1 MLRMITNRSPSTKL
15 KPLPR
20 AAQTNRSPSPAPL
33 RGFPLPLW
41 RGVNGIA
48 NNELITVSQT
58 IVEQGLCALF
68 SNKKQGYLLP
78 SPTGRGWG
86 VGLLYIY
93 AILRAFSETHQITVW
108 KHGFQV
114 VKPRV
119 SGRETKGFRVWNQG
133 FCKWGVSLL
142 KSVRK
147 RNDIGSDCYNINKY
161 FVKRCKIPFLHI
173 YTAFVYLYRFCIF
186 MQVLR
191 TFAVLVFYLFLPFYF
206 FCHVETKT

>member
-1 MLRMITNRSPSTKL
+1 MPRPPTRSKSIYSPLQRGGVGGGAVGLR
-15 KPLPR
+15 
-20 AAQTNRSPSPAPL
+20 
-33 RGFPLPLW
+33 
-41 RGVNGIA
+41 
-48 NNELITVSQT
+48 
-58 IVEQGLCALF
+58 ALF
-68 SNKKQGYLLP
+68 YREV
-78 SPTGRGWG
+78 TG

-114 VKPRV
+114 VKTRV

-147 RNDIGSDCYNINKY
+147 RNNIGSDCYIINKY

-173 YTAFVYLYRFCIF
+173 YTAFVYLCRFCIF